1 MNSSDD
7 RYAIR
12 SVDRAV
18 DILAAVAGKNGVLTV
33 DGIVTETGLP
43 KSTVFRILATLTA
56 RRLLDRDEQSQTY
69 RLGMLSLVIGARAMG
84 ELDLRRSA
92 RAPITSDSMPSR

>member
-18 DILAAVAGKNGVLTV
+18 DILAAVAAKNGVLTV

-43 KSTVFRILATLTA
+43 KSTVFR
-56 RRLLDRDEQSQTY
+56 
-69 RLGMLSLVIGARAMG
+69 LSLIH
-84 ELDLRRSA
+84 
-92 RAPITSDSMPSR
+92 I

>member
-12 SVDRAV
+12 SVD
-18 DILAAVAGKNGVLTV
+18 ILAAVAGKNGALTV
-33 DGIVTETGLP
+33 DGIVAETGLP

-56 RRLLDRDEQSQTY
+56 RRLLDAAGR
-69 RLGMLSLVIGARAMG
+69 
-84 ELDLRRSA
+84 
-92 RAPITSDSMPSR
+92 